1 MLSSGI
7 AEAAMGNTGGS
18 TWKGLRS
25 WTPELPAP
33 EALEDEEEGLCAIV
47 GGEEAAEKEDRR
59 LS

>member
-7 AEAAMGNTGGS
+7 AEAAMGNTGGA

-33 EALEDEEEGLCAIV
+33 EALEDEEEGLCAMW
-47 GGEEAAEKEDRR
+47 EEKRQRKRR
-59 LS
+59 IAG